1 MYCPIFISSCKC
13 LLNELLLWSDVSSEH
28 PIFIKTVAELT
39 KKNLSKEITEKLMHF
54 NKIFSELNN
63 KVQVLIKKSTPA
75 PSPQIMQE
83 LGELINQFLI
93 YDKEVLKLLPEIKQ
107 YGKEDKVWQTLLE
120 HITRE
125 QTFMYE
131 MFSKVISQ

>member
-1 MYCPIFISSCKC
+1 MYCPIFISSYKC

-63 KVQVLIKKSTPA
+63 KVQVLIKKSTPT
-75 PSPQIMQE
+75 PSPQTMQE